1 MGRKSGTTDVKE
13 KVGDYLL
20 DVSKYIFTAVVLAS
34 FFEDMN
40 TSVWIK
46 YAVGILM
53 IILMISFALFYFYK
67 KK

>member
-1 MGRKSGTTDVKE
+1 MGGKSGSPDVQE

-20 DVSKYIFTAVVLAS
+20 DVSKYVFTAVVLTS
-34 FFEDMN
+34 FFEDIN

-53 IILMISFALFYFYK
+53 IILMISLALFYFYK

>member
-1 MGRKSGTTDVKE
+1 M
-13 KVGDYLL
+13 L

>member
-1 MGRKSGTTDVKE
+1 MGRKSGTPDVKE

-20 DVSKYIFTAVVLAS
+20 DIFTAVVLAS

>member
-1 MGRKSGTTDVKE
+1 MGRESGSPDVQE

-20 DVSKYIFTAVVLAS
+20 DVSKYVFTAVVLTS
-34 FFEDMN
+34 FFEDID

-53 IILMISFALFYFYK
+53 IILMISLALFYFYK